1 MNVLYLSNIPSP
13 YMVNYLNELGK
24 LCDLTVVFEKKSSS
38 ERGGR
43 WNNYIF
49 KSFKGVILN
58 GISTGVDSS
67 LSLGVLKYI
76 NNHKKSVIFVTNPS
90 TPTGILAILY
100 MKFRRIPFILES
112 EGGFAKNGK
121 SLKEW
126 FKKYLMRKAEY
137 YFSTNKI
144 GDEYFLKYGATE
156 DKLIKYP
163 FTSLFKK
170 DLRTSRTI
178 EEQIAL
184 RIKYGIKGSKTAVA
198 VGRFI
203 KLKNFEWLIREWAR
217 LDKDFYLYLIGE
229 GEEKNNYIRT
239 IRSKNLSNIVILDFM
254 ESNEL
259 LEILGSFDLL
269 IHPTLSDVWGLVVN
283 EALSQGVPVI
293 TTPMCIAGNELIK
306 DNYNGFV
313 MKPDENMINRISC
326 LLRDSHKLQEMSKNS
341 IESIKLYTF
350 EQMANIHIDEILK
363 WEKK

>member
-1 MNVLYLSNIPSP
+1 MKILYLSNIPSP

-43 WNNYIF
+43 WNNYVF
-49 KSFKGVILN
+49 KSFKGVILK

-67 LSLGVLKYI
+67 LSLGVFKYI
-76 NNHKKSVIFVTNPS
+76 KNHKKSVIIVTNPS

-100 MKFRRIPFILES
+100 MKFRKIPFILES
-112 EGGFAKNGK
+112 EGGFAKTGK
-121 SLKEW
+121 GLKERL
-126 FKKYLMRKAEY
+126 KKILMKNAKY

-156 DKLIKYP
+156 DKLVKYP

-170 DLRTSRTI
+170 DLRASRTI
-178 EEQIAL
+178 EEQELL
-184 RIKYGIKGSKTAVA
+184 RIKYRIKGRKTAVA

-203 KLKNFEWLIREWAR
+203 KLKNFEWLIKEWTR
-217 LDKDFYLYLIGE
+217 LDNDFYLYLIGE
-229 GEEKNNYIRT
+229 GEEKNNYIK
-239 IRSKNLSNIVILDFM
+239 IINSNNLSNIEILDFM
-254 ESNEL
+254 ESNDL

-306 DNYNGFV
+306 NDFNGFV
-313 MKPDENMINRISC
+313 MNPDENMITRVEQLFRNP
-326 LLRDSHKLQEMSKNS
+326 HKLQEMSKNS
-341 IESIKLYTF
+341 IESIKTYTF
-350 EQMANIHIDEILK
+350 EQMAKIHIDEISK
-363 WEKK
+363 WEK